1 MRISLTR
8 FGTALATVVSSLL
21 FCSCQ
26 TTDKDNSATIDTVL
40 GQQERDSF
48 SPAKVVKLLTA
59 GNERFVNGALTKRNH
74 SKQIREAVAGQYP
87 KAIVLSCVDSRVPVE
102 DVFDLGIGDIFV
114 ARVAGNCENTDILG
128 SMEYAC
134 KVAGS
139 KVIMVLG
146 HEHCGAV
153 KSAID
158 DVKLGNITALLENI
172 RPATKAF
179 QDYVGKRTS
188 KNLEFLHMVAE
199 QNVRNTLQDIRSRSP
214 ILAGM
219 ENKGGIQLVGGIYN
233 MSTGK
238 VMFVTD

>member
-1 MRISLTR
+1 M
-8 FGTALATVVSSLL
+8 AVVFSLL

-26 TTDKDNSATIDTVL
+26 SVDEHGASTIGTVL
-40 GQQERDSF
+40 GQEERDSF
-48 SPAKVVKLLTA
+48 SPAKVVELLKA
-59 GNERFVNGALTKRNH
+59 GNGRFVGGTLTKRNH

-158 DVKLGNITALLENI
+158 DVKLGNITALLANV
-172 RPATKAF
+172 RPAATAF
-179 QDYVGKRTS
+179 HDYVGKRSS
-188 KNLEFLHMVAE
+188 KNPEFVHMVAE
-199 QNVRNTLQDIRSRSP
+199 QSVRNTLKDIRSRSAV
-214 ILAGM
+214 LAEM
-219 ENKGGIQLVGGIYN
+219 ERKGEIQLVGGIYN

-238 VMFVTD
+238 VMSVPE